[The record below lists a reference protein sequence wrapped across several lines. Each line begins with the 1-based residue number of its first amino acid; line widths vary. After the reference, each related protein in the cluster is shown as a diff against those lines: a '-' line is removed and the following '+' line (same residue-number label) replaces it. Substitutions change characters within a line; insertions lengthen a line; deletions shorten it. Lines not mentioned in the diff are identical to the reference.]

1 MWLAGLSPL
10 DEFTHFRARRGLG
23 ARRSYSKRPTRCDLR
38 CMLERLLV
46 QRSDHGALTLVH
58 VYRAALQQARLLAH
72 VWEDPHLYTAHRYL
86 VRVSAETL
94 LETRPFSRL
103 RPTSRPKTVAF
114 RSLSI
119 DTQRRWARCIKQV
132 RNLAN
137 ANAGWPHA
145 VTRALDQAYARRGK
159 LRHELMQVRY
169 RPYERS
175 CLPPVAPA
183 AASLPSGWRECPIPP
198 AAAHAGAAA
207 CA

>member
-1 MWLAGLSPL
+1 
-10 DEFTHFRARRGLG
+10 
-23 ARRSYSKRPTRCDLR
+23 
-38 CMLERLLV
+38 MLERLLV
-46 QRSDHGALTLVH
+46 QRSDHGALNLVQ

-94 LETRPFSRL
+94 LEKRPFSRL
-103 RPTSRPKTVAF
+103 RPTSGPKSVTF
-114 RSLSI
+114 RSLPI

-159 LRHELMQVRY
+159 LRHELMQVRWY
-169 RPYERS
+169 TRERR
-175 CLPPVAPA
+175 CLPAVAPTT
-183 AASLPSGWRECPIPP
+183 ASVPCGWQECPIPP
-198 AAAHAGAAA
+198 AAAHARTAAYA
-207 CA
+207 